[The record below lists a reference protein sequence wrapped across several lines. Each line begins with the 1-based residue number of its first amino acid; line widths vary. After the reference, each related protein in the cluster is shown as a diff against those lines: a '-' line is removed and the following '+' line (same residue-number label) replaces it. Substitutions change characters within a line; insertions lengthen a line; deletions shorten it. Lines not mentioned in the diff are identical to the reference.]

1 MSRNNLAL
9 QNHESTYA
17 EAMAKAGRIINI
29 LPTAATFTQLTN
41 HANSTAP
48 VAATLSNTAAGYSKV
63 GGLWSAAALAGADTD
78 YALFAYQVPTT
89 LRAFITGIYI
99 SPTIVT
105 GAANATT
112 ATILQW
118 SLGVNANAVSLATSD
133 TAGVGAPRRI
143 PLGMQSCLASL
154 AIGGQIGPEVK
165 QDFATPIVIEPG
177 RFIHVILTIPVCT
190 ATSSEVLRGVVMV
203 NGYFG

>member
-9 QNHESTYA
+9 IGGDATLA
-17 EAMAKAGRIINI
+17 EEMARAGRGLVA
-29 LPTAATFTQLTN
+29 LPSTGAQLAN
-41 HANSTAP
+41 WANSTAP
-48 VAATLSNTAAGYSKV
+48 VAATLSNTAAGYSKL

-78 YALFAYQVPTT
+78 YALFAYQVPAGSR
-89 LRAFITGIYI
+89 LFVTGIFV

-118 SLGVNANAVSLATSD
+118 GIGINSTAVSLATASTGPD
-133 TAGVGAPRRI
+133 RMPIGV
-143 PLGMQSCLASL
+143 QSCLASL
-154 AIGGQIGPEVK
+154 AIGGQIGPAIE
-165 QDFATPIVIEPG
+165 QFFPTPLVIEAEK
-177 RFIHVILTIPVCT
+177 FFHVILTIPVCT
-190 ATSSEVLRGVVMV
+190 ATSSEVLRGAVGV

>member
-1 MSRNNLAL
+1 MASRNNLAL
-9 QNHESTYA
+9 IGSEATLA
-17 EAMAKAGRIINI
+17 EAMARSGRNSVV
-29 LPTAATFTQLTN
+29 LPSSGAQLGN

-48 VAATLSNTAAGYSKV
+48 VAATLSNTAAGYAKL

-78 YALFAYQVPTT
+78 YALFAYEVPAAHR
-89 LRAFITGIYI
+89 LFITGINI

-118 SLGVNANAVSLATSD
+118 ALGVNSTAVSLATASTGPD
-133 TAGVGAPRRI
+133 KVS
-143 PLGMQSCLASL
+143 LGMQSCLASL
-154 AIGGQIGPEVK
+154 AIGGQIGPSIDVL
-165 QDFATPIVIEPG
+165 FPTPHVIEAAK
-177 RFIHVILTIPVCT
+177 FLHIILTIPVCT
-190 ATSSEVLRGVVMV
+190 ATSSEVLRGCVNV